1 MEKNLNLY
9 KIEPAYL
16 KYMHR
21 LDYRVSV
28 KYNNRPFVGII
39 TMVNGIRYVLP
50 LTSQTKENKM
60 EKRKEQPLLLL
71 LSKIVRGW
79 RLQIYYI
86 IICFL

>member
-50 LTSQTKENKM
+50 LTSQTTQERKQNGK
-60 EKRKEQPLLLL
+60 KKEQPLLLL
-71 LSKIVRGW
+71 LSKIVRG
-79 RLQIYYI
+79 
-86 IICFL
+86 